1 MAWYTM
7 GKELSCAEVPVMDIV
22 REFRALATGS
32 RYAHRGQQPPEY
44 GCIHLIAG
52 IKKPVAVVSVPSFLS
67 PARPGRYHFLSF
79 LSPDGELLL
88 VTAMQM
94 KKATKLRV
102 PRQR

>member
-1 MAWYTM
+1 
-7 GKELSCAEVPVMDIV
+7 MDIV

-67 PARPGRYHFLSF
+67 PAAQGGTTFLAF
-79 LSPDGELLL
+79 LAPTGNYY
-88 VTAMQM
+88 
-94 KKATKLRV
+94 
-102 PRQR
+102 